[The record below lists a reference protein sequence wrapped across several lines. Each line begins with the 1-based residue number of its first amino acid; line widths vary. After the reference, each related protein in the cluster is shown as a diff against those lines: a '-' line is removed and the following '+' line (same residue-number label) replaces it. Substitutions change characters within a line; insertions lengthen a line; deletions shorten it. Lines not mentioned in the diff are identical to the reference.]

1 MTGRLAYYS
10 PGLRRLAAEMRE
22 LSGLAPQF
30 RLAGTGGAEAI
41 GGWGHK
47 PTAAKARAVA
57 KQRGLPYIAFEDGFL
72 RSVRPGESEAPASMV
87 IDHSGIYYDARGPS
101 DLETLLETAAFTPE
115 EIAKAG
121 QLIALLRQYR
131 LSKYNHGHAT
141 FRNFAPPRGKPL
153 VIVVDQTRGD
163 ESIAGSLSG
172 ADDFT
177 RMIETAVAENP
188 GAEVVARL
196 HPETVA
202 GTKPG
207 YLLDAARR
215 LNLPVLTEPVSPWCL
230 LELQPKIYTVSS
242 QLGFE
247 ALLAGCAVTCFGLP
261 FYAGWGLTIDHKA
274 SPRRSA
280 KRSAG
285 ELAAAAYLRYARYFD
300 SWRRTPVDAL
310 TAADQLA
317 FRRKRFLGNDTP
329 VVGYRI
335 ARWKRRAVT
344 AMLDGP
350 QGPPRFVNSL
360 SAAKALARDNGAAIA
375 AWGISAVR
383 LRKDLAAE
391 GIPVIAVED
400 GFLRS
405 VGLGAAFVEP
415 LSLVFDRTGLYFDP
429 TSPSDIETILRDAAI
444 TPDESAE
451 AKSLASRIRAERIT
465 KYNIAATA
473 APAFAVPP
481 GREVVLVPGQ
491 VADDWAVTVGRPP
504 AFPPGAN
511 VNAILLE
518 RARAA
523 NPQAFVIF
531 KPHPDVE
538 QLGRA
543 GALDARHEGLADVI
557 ARNTALDTILP
568 LANRIETYSSLAGFE
583 ALLRGLHV
591 AVHGLPFYAG
601 WGLTEDRVDAPR
613 RGRPRSL
620 DELVAVAL
628 IRYPR
633 YWDPVSRLCCPPAVV
648 LDRIAEGRGQAQSQR
663 QRLLAWAGRMVIA
676 SRRVRRWFQGN
687 GNVA

>member
-22 LSGLAPQF
+22 LSGLVPQF

-47 PTAAKARAVA
+47 PTAHKARAIA
-57 KQRGLPYIAFEDGFL
+57 KQRGLPYLAFEDGFL
-72 RSVRPGESEAPASMV
+72 RSLRPGESEAPASMV
-87 IDHSGIYYDARGPS
+87 IDRSGIYYDARGPS
-101 DLETLLETAAFTPE
+101 DLETLLETASFSAD
-115 EIAKAG
+115 EIAKAHELMA
-121 QLIALLRQYR
+121 LIRRHR
-131 LSKYNHGHAT
+131 LSKYNHGRDA
-141 FRNFAPPRGKPL
+141 FQGFGPVGGKPL
-153 VIVVDQTRGD
+153 VIVVDQTLGD
-163 ESIAGSLSG
+163 ESVAGSLSTA
-172 ADDFT
+172 ADFI

-188 GAEVVARL
+188 GAQVVARL

-202 GTKPG
+202 GTKQG

-215 LNLPVLTEPVSPWCL
+215 LGLPVLTEPVSPWCL

-247 ALLAGCAVTCFGLP
+247 ALLAGCSVTCFGLP
-261 FYAGWGLTIDHKA
+261 FYAGWGLTTDHRTT
-274 SPRRSA
+274 PRRTA
-280 KRSAG
+280 KRTAE
-285 ELAAAAYLRYARYFD
+285 ELAAAAFLRYARYFD

-317 FRRKRFLGNDTP
+317 FRRKRFLANDTP

-344 AMLDGP
+344 TMLDGP
-350 QGPPRFVNSL
+350 AGPPRFVNRL
-360 SAAKALARDNGAAIA
+360 ASATAIARQNRGAIA
-375 AWGISAVR
+375 AWGIGAVR
-383 LRKDLAAE
+383 LRRRLAPQS
-391 GIPVIAVED
+391 IPVIAVED

-429 TSPSDIETILRDAAI
+429 TGPSDVETMLREAEISPQEA
-444 TPDESAE
+444 AE
-451 AKSLASRIRAERIT
+451 ARALAGRIRAERIT
-465 KYNIAATA
+465 KYNIAAKQV
-473 APAFAVPP
+473 PAISVPP

-491 VADDWAVTVGRPP
+491 VADDWAVTVGRPA

-523 NPQAFVIF
+523 NPQAYVIF

-543 GALDARHEGLADVI
+543 GALDAGHESNADVI

-633 YWDPVSRLCCPPAVV
+633 YWDPVSRLCCPPEVV
-648 LDRIAEGRGQAQSQR
+648 LDRIAEGRGQGQSRR

-676 SRRVRRWFQGN
+676 SRRVRRLIRGN